1 MTPATDTGTATGTVH
16 GPAPGTGTPRTPD
29 AIAPVRVTERC
40 AGCGACLL
48 TCPERAIRPVG
59 GALTV
64 RPELCD
70 GCGEC
75 IEVCPVDA
83 IDEVPDADVFAA
95 ASAARGALP
104 SDCAPSNC
112 APGGSR

>member
-1 MTPATDTGTATGTVH
+1 MTRDDEPGPVRAAGGPGGPS
-16 GPAPGTGTPRTPD
+16 GPAAAGAVG
-29 AIAPVRVTERC
+29 AAPVRVTDRC

-48 TCPERAIRPVG
+48 TCPARAIRPVG
-59 GALTV
+59 GTLLV

-75 IEVCPVDA
+75 VEICPVDA

-95 ASAARGALP
+95 GSVTVTGL
-104 SDCAPSNC
+104 PSNC
-112 APGGSR
+112 SSGGSR